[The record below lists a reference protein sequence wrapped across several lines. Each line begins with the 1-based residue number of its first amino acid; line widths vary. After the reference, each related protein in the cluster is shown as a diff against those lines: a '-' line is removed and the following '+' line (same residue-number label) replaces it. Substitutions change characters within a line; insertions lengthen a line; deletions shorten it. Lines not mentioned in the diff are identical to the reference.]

1 MPKGET
7 IKPPKRITRRQTLLD
22 GFSDWILLLDL
33 EDHKLVFPPE
43 VYSTPL
49 RPDIVIWSAQRQ
61 HVLMVELTCP
71 AEEGIEAAQVR
82 KEARYLPLQNEIKK
96 HNPNWSTEVLTIEV
110 GARGYVA
117 RTVPRCLKQLGL
129 TPRKVNRVVKDLS
142 TLAARC

>member
-82 KEARYLPLQNEIKK
+82 RGPLSASAELDQ
-96 HNPNWSTEVLTIEV
+96 
-110 GARGYVA
+110 
-117 RTVPRCLKQLGL
+117 RTQPKLVYRS
-129 TPRKVNRVVKDLS
+129 VDY
-142 TLAARC
+142 